1 MEAAKHDLNR
11 PNQGRYLNEKE
22 LGTYVR
28 ISPASIRRLVR
39 NQSIPY
45 IVLPLGEGC
54 RRTIRFKTS
63 AIDKWLEA
71 LERKPLR
78 KARG

>member
-1 MEAAKHDLNR
+1 MEAPR
-11 PNQGRYLNEKE
+11 PNQARYLTEKE

-39 NQSIPY
+39 NESIPY
-45 IVLPLGEGC
+45 IVLPLGDGG
-54 RRTIRFKTS
+54 RRTIRFKTA

-78 KARG
+78 KPRG